1 MKNNDKTLRQMRD
14 EKLEEIRASKAQII
28 QYAHETIHPTDTE
41 TDHTDM
47 LWSLFQSGTAVIN
60 GISEGIKLIKQARNF
75 LRESS

>member
-28 QYAHETIHPTDTE
+28 QYAHETIHPTDTG

-60 GISEGIKLIKQARNF
+60 GISEGIKLIKQVRNF
-75 LRESS
+75 LREFS